1 MRFLVGLILLGGVAC
16 APAPEPE
23 PEPELKVLTS
33 YRSFDAQIASQVNV
47 TADRMA
53 GDWFVRERFAQ
64 QPGPVSGMELD
75 VLPGGA
81 LQWSYENGDC
91 IEDVC
96 FSTENLVLLEP
107 RGQGRWR
114 PVGEDLGGFDVEL
127 WVLWMDFDDR
137 TMAIG
142 TPDGRF
148 GLIFDKSATG
158 GADRITAAR
167 DIMEWFGYEVSR
179 LEKVER

>member
-16 APAPEPE
+16 APAPES
-23 PEPELKVLTS
+23 ELKVLSS
-33 YRSFDAQIASQVNV
+33 YRSFDTQIASQVNV

-53 GDWFVRERFAQ
+53 GDWVVRERFAE

-81 LQWSYENGDC
+81 LQWSVMGGDC
-91 IEDVC
+91 TEEVC
-96 FSTENLVLLEP
+96 FSTEKLVFLEP

-114 PVGEDLGGFDVEL
+114 PVGEGLGGFDVEL

-148 GLIFDKSATG
+148 GLILDKSATG
-158 GADRITAAR
+158 GVDRIAAAR
-167 DIMEWFGYEVSR
+167 DIMKWFGYEVSR
-179 LEKVER
+179 LEKVE

>member
-23 PEPELKVLTS
+23 SELKVLSS
-33 YRSFDAQIASQVNV
+33 YRSFDSQIASQVNV
-47 TADRMA
+47 TADRMV
-53 GDWFVRERFAQ
+53 GDWVVRERFAE

-81 LQWSYENGDC
+81 LQWSVVGGDC
-91 IEDVC
+91 TEEVC
-96 FSTENLVLLEP
+96 FSTEKLIFLEP

-114 PVGEDLGGFDVEL
+114 PVGEGLGGFDVEL

-148 GLIFDKSATG
+148 GLILDKSATG
-158 GADRITAAR
+158 GADRIAAAR
-167 DIMEWFGYEVSR
+167 DIMKWFGYEVSR